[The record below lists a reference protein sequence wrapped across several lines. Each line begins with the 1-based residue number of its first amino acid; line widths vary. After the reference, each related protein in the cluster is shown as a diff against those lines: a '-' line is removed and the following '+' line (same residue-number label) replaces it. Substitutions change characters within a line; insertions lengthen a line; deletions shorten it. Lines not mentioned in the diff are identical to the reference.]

1 MVPTPDGFPIRFPE
15 PNAIEGMP
23 PRPTRARFVVL
34 FGICLAA
41 TIAYMGRNC
50 LGVASDHVQA
60 DLGIDEIQM
69 GWAMSAFFWS
79 YALAQVPAGWL
90 GNHFG
95 PRAMLSIYATL
106 WSLLCAAFY
115 FVGGT
120 LSLITLQLGF
130 GVAQAGI
137 FPCSAGMIRHWIPAT
152 RWALAVGLMGSF
164 MSVGG
169 ALGLAITGY
178 AIEGISTDW
187 LTTPAI
193 SWQWVFV
200 AFALPGLPFAAWF
213 YLWFRN
219 QPEEHAGVN
228 KAERNLIG
236 RSSSEQPPSNSPGT
250 HWTDTA
256 FQWGMLP
263 LYAQQ
268 FCRGAGY
275 IFFATWFPK
284 YLRETHGVTTG
295 NSGLLGALP
304 MLAVV
309 VGCVVGGLLV
319 DFLWRTTG
327 SKRISRQLTSV
338 LALATCAACIG
349 AAYFVAD
356 AVGAVA
362 LISLG
367 TFCGT
372 LAGPPSS
379 ATAIDKAG
387 AHTEQVY
394 GVMNMVGNLGAAVC
408 PTVVAWLAVS
418 TGRWDLVLLLFVGIY
433 AVAAS
438 CWMFL
443 DPRGLVASD
452 QPVV

>member
-1 MVPTPDGFPIRFPE
+1 MMITPDGSPMRYPE
-15 PNAIEGMP
+15 LSAIEG
-23 PRPTRARFVVL
+23 PTRARFVTL
-34 FGICLAA
+34 FAICLAA

-60 DLGIDEIQM
+60 DLGIDEIRM

-95 PRAMLSIYATL
+95 PRSMLSIYATL
-106 WSLLCAAFY
+106 WSLFCAAFY
-115 FVGGT
+115 FVGGP
-120 LSLITLQLGF
+120 LSLIALQLGF

-137 FPCSAGMIRHWIPAT
+137 FPCSAGMIRHWMPAT

-169 ALGLAITGY
+169 ALGSTITGY
-178 AIEGISTDW
+178 AIEGLWSI
-187 LTTPAI
+187 PAVP
-193 SWQWVFV
+193 WQWVFV
-200 AFALPGLPFAAWF
+200 GFAMPGLPFAAWF

-219 QPEEHAGVN
+219 QPEEHLGVN
-228 KAERNLIG
+228 KAEQDLIR
-236 RSSSEQPPSNSPGT
+236 RSSPEQPPSKSSGT
-250 HWTDTA
+250 DWTNTA
-256 FQWGMLP
+256 FQLGMLP

-295 NSGLLGALP
+295 ASGLLGALP
-304 MLAVV
+304 MLSVV
-309 VGCVVGGLLV
+309 VGGVVGGLLV
-319 DFLWRTTG
+319 DFLWQRTG

-349 AAYFVAD
+349 AAYYVSD
-356 AVGAVA
+356 AGGAVA

-387 AHTEQVY
+387 EHTEQVY
-394 GVMNMVGNLGAAVC
+394 GVMNMVGNLGAAIC
-408 PTVVAWLAVS
+408 PMVVAWLAVS

-433 AVAAS
+433 AVAAVA
-438 CWMFL
+438 WMFL

>member
-1 MVPTPDGFPIRFPE
+1 MANPQVEEFPSPD
-15 PNAIEGMP
+15 
-23 PRPTRARFVVL
+23 PRQLPSRKRYVVMTA
-34 FGICLAA
+34 ICLAA

-50 LGVASDHVQA
+50 LGVASEHVQA
-60 DLGIDEIQM
+60 DLEIDEIQM
-69 GWAMSAFFWS
+69 GWAMTAFFLAYS
-79 YALAQVPAGWL
+79 LAQVPAGWL

-95 PRAMLSIYATL
+95 PRAMLSIYATI
-106 WSLLCAAFY
+106 WSFFCAAFY
-115 FVGGT
+115 FVGGAW
-120 LSLITLQLGF
+120 SLIALQVGF
-130 GVAQAGI
+130 GIAQAGI
-137 FPCSAGMIRHWIPAT
+137 FPCSAGMIRHWMPAT

-164 MSVGG
+164 MSIGG
-169 ALGLAITGY
+169 ALGSAVTGY
-178 AIEGISTDW
+178 AIEGITTGW

-193 SWQWVFV
+193 PWQWVFV
-200 AFALPGLPFAAWF
+200 LFALPGLPFVAWF

-219 QPEEHAGVN
+219 QPEEHPGVN
-228 KAERNLIG
+228 TVERELIR
-236 RSSSEQPPSNSPGT
+236 RSSPERPSRSAGT
-250 HWTDTA
+250 SWIVTA
-256 FQWGMLP
+256 VHPGMLP

-275 IFFATWFPK
+275 IFFSTWFPK
-284 YLRETHGVTTG
+284 YLRETRNVTTG
-295 NSGLLGALP
+295 ESGLLTALP
-304 MLAVV
+304 LLSVV
-309 VGCVVGGLLV
+309 VGCVASGLLV
-319 DFLWRTTG
+319 DFLWKKTG

-387 AHTEQVY
+387 EHTEQVY
-394 GVMNMVGNLGAAVC
+394 GVMNMVGNMGAAVC
-408 PTVVAWLAVS
+408 PMAVAWMAVS
-418 TGRWDLVLLLFVGIY
+418 TGQWEPVLLLFVGIY
-433 AVAAS
+433 AVAAVA
-438 CWMFL
+438 WMFL

>member
-1 MVPTPDGFPIRFPE
+1 MANSLSS
-15 PNAIEGMP
+15 PNP
-23 PRPTRARFVVL
+23 QPRPTGARYVVVVA
-34 FGICLAA
+34 ICLAA

-50 LGVASDHVQA
+50 LGVASDAVQQ
-60 DLGIDEIQM
+60 DLGIGETEM
-69 GWAMSAFFWS
+69 GWAMSAFFWA
-79 YALAQVPAGWL
+79 YAMAQVPAGWL
-90 GNHFG
+90 GNRFG
-95 PRAMLSIYATL
+95 PRAMLAIYATL
-106 WSLLCAAFY
+106 WSVLCAAFY
-115 FVGGT
+115 FVGGI
-120 LSLITLQLGF
+120 LSLIALQAGF
-130 GVAQAGI
+130 GIAQAGI

-169 ALGLAITGY
+169 ALGSTVTGY

-187 LTTPAI
+187 LTTTAVP
-193 SWQWVFV
+193 WQWVFV
-200 AFALPGLPFAAWF
+200 AFAVPGLPFAAWF
-213 YLWFRN
+213 YSWFRN

-228 KAERNLIG
+228 EAEQVLIR
-236 RSSSEQPPSNSPGT
+236 RSSPEQPRTSTGIP
-250 HWTDTA
+250 WIVTA
-256 FQWGMLP
+256 VQWGMLP

-295 NSGLLGALP
+295 QSGFLTALP
-304 MLAVV
+304 LLSVV
-309 VGCVVGGLLV
+309 ASGIISGLLV
-319 DFLWRTTG
+319 DFLWQKTG

-338 LALATCAACIG
+338 LSLAACAACIA
-349 AAYFVAD
+349 AAYFVD
-356 AVGAVA
+356 NAVTAVA

-367 TFCGT
+367 TFCGS

-387 AHTEQVY
+387 EHTEQIY

-408 PTVVAWLAVS
+408 PAVVAWLAVT
-418 TGRWDLVLLLFVGIY
+418 TGRWDVVLLLFVGIY
-433 AVAAS
+433 AMAAVS
-438 CWMFL
+438 WMLL

-452 QPVV
+452 EPVV